1 MVEEGMEKMRRDGGG
16 EKGNGGKGGQAK
28 EVTERAVKQLRRSRN
43 TKYIYH
49 FLRHTRGA
57 FTSGMTGPAPT
68 PARPR
73 SSQASRPQGG
83 VYQPIK

>member
-1 MVEEGMEKMRRDGGG
+1 MEKMRRDGEG
-16 EKGNGGKGGQAK
+16 EKGSGGKGGQAK

-68 PARPR
+68 PAPPR
-73 SSQASRPQGG
+73 HPPGPGPPRRRGPKVECISQ
-83 VYQPIK
+83 